1 MGIKITDTKC
11 LKDLLPRKR
20 TDRSLRQREHD
31 YILPRIQRFKRFFAN
46 SAFLTLFSL
55 MFVRK

>member
-46 SAFLTLFSL
+46 SAFF
-55 MFVRK
+55 FFI